1 MSVSYCLPA
10 KISRPGPQGI
20 KTRYISDKK
29 ELSNLHPLLV
39 ISKNCR
45 DRRIPYVVS
54 GLSFI
59 YIRASI
65 ARAEGADPSWG
76 PLIPIEAEIEAFK
89 AETVVGMGK
98 KENIADEETKSHWH
112 KEERRKLRIQHQQ

>member
-65 ARAEGADPSWG
+65 ARAEGADPSCG
-76 PLIPIEAEIEAFK
+76 PLTPIEAEIEAFK